1 MFVEGSMLEA
11 VVGGDKLLSR
21 LHAFRQ
27 MNLGA
32 YLSQSVLEG
41 RASENSAMSAKYRA
55 S

>member
-1 MFVEGSMLEA
+1 MLEA
-11 VVGGDKLLSR
+11 VGGDKLLSR

-32 YLSQSVLEG
+32 YLSQSSL
-41 RASENSAMSAKYRA
+41 RAPENFAMSAKYRA